1 MGVDIT
7 AVIVDWAEL
16 ENIPVPERRCALIEA
31 ADPDDYDGALEDG
44 WAWLPPA
51 PDCFPSWC
59 ARYEFGGTLG
69 SFKPHFWAGE
79 HWEAVRGHAPEELR
93 TALDTFLAG
102 LFWVPPGSD
111 DDLQDEDG
119 AEPWYG
125 ATWAYC
131 TPSDIPALAHA
142 WSAVGPQLEA
152 LRAPFDAH
160 AAKPGKCVGRF
171 EEFTM
176 LLRGWAEVVEEAR
189 RRGWGLVGLPI

>member
-16 ENIPVPERRCALIEA
+16 ENIPVLERERALTEA
-31 ADPDDYDGALEDG
+31 SEPDDYDGALEDG

-51 PDCFPSWC
+51 PDSFPSWC

-69 SFKPHFWAGE
+69 SFKPHFRAGE
-79 HWEAVRGHAPEELR
+79 RWEAVREHVPDDLR

-102 LFWVPPGSD
+102 LFWVPSGSD
-111 DDLQDEDG
+111 CDLQDEEG

-125 ATWAYC
+125 AMWVYC
-131 TPSDIPALAHA
+131 TPSDIPALAQA
-142 WSAVGPQLEA
+142 WSAAGSQLET
-152 LRAPFDAH
+152 LREPFDAH
-160 AAKPGKCVGRF
+160 AASPGKWVGRF

-189 RRGWGLVGLPI
+189 RRGWGLVGLPN